1 MQKIKLDI
9 ETLEVQTFQVTPDA
23 NADSRGTVQAHQA
36 PTLPVQDCFRSVF
49 PTCGIYC

>member
-9 ETLEVQTFQVTPDA
+9 EALDVQTFQVTPDA
-23 NADSRGTVQAHQA
+23 DTGSRGTVQAHQA

>member
-9 ETLEVQTFQVTPDA
+9 ETLNVQTFQVAPDA
-23 NADSRGTVQAHQA
+23 DSSSVGTVQAHQA

-49 PTCGIYC
+49 PTCEIYC